1 MKNFIP
7 FGDGARYCM
16 GVDLTKL
23 QMAMFLHELVTKYRY
38 KYILTT
44 IYIYVS
50 YKVTVLMKCIQSYKH
65 ICVLEKTLCNL
76 YLNQYVIW
84 NSHGTTSTTDTNIA
98 IPSINLL
105 LLVL

>member
-16 GVDLTKL
+16 GADLTKL

-50 YKVTVLMKCIQSYKH
+50 
-65 ICVLEKTLCNL
+65 
-76 YLNQYVIW
+76 
-84 NSHGTTSTTDTNIA
+84 
-98 IPSINLL
+98 LL
-105 LLVL
+105 F